1 MGKKKAARVNAEL
14 NLREVLR
21 VPAGRVDLATHDAR
35 DKRGY
40 PGAGKDD
47 ADVAMAALEPELS
60 DLQERL
66 YAGSKADDAPT
77 RNVLVVLQGL
87 DTSGKGGVIRKAIGM
102 VDPQGVQLKA
112 FKAPTDEERA
122 HHFLWRIK
130 NALPGNG
137 MIGIF
142 DRSHY
147 EDVLVTRVNGWIEK
161 RTWES
166 RYDQINEFED
176 ELARAG
182 TTIIKCW
189 LNVSY
194 DEQYA
199 RLEERL
205 ANPEKYWKYN
215 PGDLDT
221 RRQFQDF
228 QVAASE
234 AIERTNTDA
243 APWFVVPADRK
254 WYRNW
259 AVAQLLVEHLRALNL
274 GWPAAEF
281 DVAEQQQALKA
292 LR

>member
-1 MGKKKAARVNAEL
+1 MGKKNAAPINAQL
-14 NLREVLR
+14 NLREALR
-21 VPAGRVDLATHDAR
+21 VPAGPVDLTTHDAR
-35 DKRGY
+35 DKAVF
-40 PGAGKDD
+40 PGAGKEE
-47 ADVAMAALEPELS
+47 AEQAMAVIEPELS

-66 YAGSKADDAPT
+66 FAGSKVEGAPV

-112 FKAPTDEERA
+112 FKAPTEEELS

-130 NALPGNG
+130 NALPDNG

-166 RYDQINEFED
+166 RYEQINQFEAD
-176 ELARAG
+176 LVASG
-182 TTIIKCW
+182 TTVIKCW
-189 LNVSY
+189 LNVSRE
-194 DEQYA
+194 EQYV

-221 RRQFQDF
+221 RRQFDDF

-234 AIERTNTDA
+234 AIQQTNTDV

-259 AVAQLLVEHLRALNL
+259 AVAQLLLEHLRELDL
-274 GWPAAEF
+274 TWPPADF
-281 DVAEQQQALKA
+281 DVEEQKKALAALK
-292 LR
+292 